1 MVQKI
6 CGKRGRPAKTPKK
19 GPWRPTPPDGKSL
32 KDVAGTVED
41 LKWCCDLVHDEKLKA
56 TVVAK
61 RCWDERKRYVS
72 RDKIEHWTKKHK
84 GAARGGTPWKDL
96 HTTPTRG
103 PTQKMGV
110 GEEVLLCAVVLAT
123 MRGFGFTRAAS
134 SSSEEEDDGASS
146 GGTRK
151 AQRNKNT
158 PATRRARGK
167 SDSRAWDPAE
177 AFLEPDSLSDDDAD
191 DEEEDDDE
199 EEGDDEDDDDDD
211 DDDEEEEQDAEI

>member
-1 MVQKI
+1 MAQKI
-6 CGKRGRPAKTPKK
+6 GGKRGRPAKTPKK

-32 KDVAGTVED
+32 KDVEGTVED
-41 LKWCCDLVHDEKLKA
+41 LKWCCDLVRDEKLKS

-123 MRGFGFTRAAS
+123 MRGFGFTRAAVLAA
-134 SSSEEEDDGASS
+134 GQKIARGLQLRTTSS
-146 GGTRK
+146 GGLAALGRRTGTR
-151 AQRNKNT
+151 QVELVRGGG
-158 PATRRARGK
+158 RRRVLRRHSQG
-167 SDSRAWDPAE
+167 PAE
-177 AFLEPDSLSDDDAD
+177 QEHAGDAPGSRQ
-191 DEEEDDDE
+191 ERQPRV
-199 EEGDDEDDDDDD
+199 GSCRS
-211 DDDEEEEQDAEI
+211 IP